1 VLFSIAMQVIY
12 LLLYLFWLILLGRFM
27 MSMILSRSRHWRPAR
42 PGAATLEMVWSV
54 TDPALKP
61 LRRVIP
67 PVQLG
72 SVSIPL
78 ADLIL
83 LLILY
88 VLMMIVGGLI

>member
-1 VLFSIAMQVIY
+1 VFSIAMQVIY
-12 LLLYLFWLILLGRFM
+12 LLLYVFMLTLFARFM
-27 MSMILSRSRHWRPAR
+27 MSIIISRSRHWRPAR
-42 PGAATLEMVWSV
+42 GGAATLEIVWSV

-72 SVSIPL
+72 SVSVPL

-83 LLILY
+83 LIILY
-88 VLMMIVGGLI
+88 VLMMIVGSLF

>member
-1 VLFSIAMQVIY
+1 MFSIAMQVIY
-12 LLLYLFWLILLGRFM
+12 LLLYVFMLTLFARFM
-27 MSMILSRSRHWRPAR
+27 MSIIISRSRHWRPAR
-42 PGAATLEMVWSV
+42 GGAATLEIVWSV

-72 SVSIPL
+72 SVSVPL

-83 LLILY
+83 LIILY
-88 VLMMIVGGLI
+88 VLMMIVGSLF

>member
-1 VLFSIAMQVIY
+1 MLLSIVLQVVY
-12 LLLYLFWLILLGRFM
+12 LLLYLFMLILFGRFM
-27 MSMILSRSRHWRPAR
+27 MSFILSRSRHWRPAR
-42 PGAATLEMVWSV
+42 PGAAALEIVWSV

-72 SVSIPL
+72 SVSVAL

-83 LLILY
+83 LIILY
-88 VLMMIVGGLI
+88 VLMMIVGSLF